1 MLVAFRLAKAGYYG
15 GDPEAVLRA
24 RADTVLS
31 LVQYEI
37 FLNEY
42 QEEEYLL
49 NHSET

>member
-1 MLVAFRLAKAGYYG
+1 MLAALRLAKAGYYG

-24 RADTVLS
+24 RVDMVLG
-31 LVQYEI
+31 LVQYEV